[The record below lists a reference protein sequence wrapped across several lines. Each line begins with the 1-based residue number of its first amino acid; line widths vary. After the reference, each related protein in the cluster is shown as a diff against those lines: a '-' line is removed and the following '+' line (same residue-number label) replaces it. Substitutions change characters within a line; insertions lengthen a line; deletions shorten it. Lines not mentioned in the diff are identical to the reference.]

1 MAGIWNVSG
10 IYDVNTKKITS
21 KISFEVGQVFLAK
34 IAGLDE
40 NQKEILLKMM
50 DGWEFS
56 ANLEK
61 PLEYAP
67 KGLVRFQVEG
77 FEDGKLKI
85 LMLPPKN
92 DEVDNDDLIEEA
104 AKKININI
112 DKDDY
117 NILKSMVKH
126 SMPLTKDNVSQVKTI
141 IDFKNKIASDENQRD
156 NFINNYLSSRGIEK
170 TSNQGEKIERFLKNF
185 FTELKDVSD
194 EDIFTMMEN
203 GIDIT
208 QDNIESYNKVF
219 KGTQIIYKELGHTLK
234 VDINGENDKIQ
245 ENAADKQ
252 KNIINNKFSNQN
264 YKETK
269 TGDIPSDN
277 AEIKNTEADDIKSK
291 GEGLKDIKPKDI
303 ESKGEELKDVKP
315 KDIGSKGEEL
325 KDIKSK
331 NAEESKDSAQT
342 LKLKDLHKIVSEEV
356 KNQISVK
363 TEEMKNTIKDIIKNI
378 IDDKSNL
385 KSPVYDKIMESIKSN
400 INDFKVFNTVS
411 NQYYY
416 MDLPLEMNGDEYG
429 CKLLIKDERKK
440 VKKIDS
446 KNVKIAASVKT
457 VNIGTVDAYLKIN
470 NNNMNID
477 LKCEGRFKF
486 LLKKGITKLH
496 DELST
501 LGYNIFI
508 DVSNKQG
515 EVSLSGCTDF
525 FNDSKLNVIN
535 VLA

>member
-1 MAGIWNVSG
+1 M
-10 IYDVNTKKITS
+10 
-21 KISFEVGQVFLAK
+21 GQVFLAK

-40 NQKEILLKMM
+40 NQKEVLLKMM

-61 PLEYAP
+61 PLAYVP

-85 LMLPPKN
+85 LMLPQKS
-92 DEVDNDDLIEEA
+92 DKVDNDDLIEEA
-104 AKKININI
+104 AKKINISI

-141 IDFKNKIASDENQRD
+141 IDFKNKVASDEGERD
-156 NFINNYLSSRGIEK
+156 NFINNYLNSRGIEK
-170 TSNQGEKIERFLKNF
+170 TSTQGEKIERFLKSF
-185 FTELKDVSD
+185 FTELKDIPD

-234 VDINGENDKIQ
+234 IDTNGENDKIQ

-252 KNIINNKFSNQN
+252 KNVINNKSDSQN

-269 TGDIPSDN
+269 VKDTLSDN
-277 AEIKNTEADDIKSK
+277 AEIKNTKADDIKSK
-291 GEGLKDIKPKDI
+291 GEELKDIKPKDI

-331 NAEESKDSAQT
+331 SAEESKDSAQI
-342 LKLKDLHKIVSEEV
+342 LKLKDLHKITSEEV
-356 KNQISVK
+356 KNQISVR
-363 TEEMKNTIKDIIKNI
+363 TEEMKNTIKDIIKSI
-378 IDDKSNL
+378 INDKSNL
-385 KSPVYDKIMESIKSN
+385 KYSAYDKIMQNIKSN

-416 MDLPLEMNGDEYG
+416 MDLPLKMNDNEYG

-440 VKKIDS
+440 LKKIDS
-446 KNVKIAASVKT
+446 KNVKIAASVRT
-457 VNIGTVDAYLKIN
+457 ANIGTVDAYLKVN
-470 NNNMNID
+470 NTNMSID
-477 LKCEGRFKF
+477 IRCEEKF
-486 LLKKGITKLH
+486 EPLLKSGIEKLYN
-496 DELST
+496 ELSNI
-501 LGYNIFI
+501 GYNIFI
-508 DVSNKQG
+508 DVAKKQG